1 MTVTEGNTICPVFS
15 QNGIPCDS
23 EKINPGRYKF
33 IKPLPAI
40 IPNMNSMF
48 DVLVKVSSND
58 DIVILQCTRTP
69 FFAFS
74 HLSFSQ
80 VTVIPKKGK

>member
-1 MTVTEGNTICPVFS
+1 MSVIEGETICPVFS

-33 IKPLPAI
+33 IKPLSAI

-58 DIVILQCTRTP
+58 DI
-69 FFAFS
+69 
-74 HLSFSQ
+74 
-80 VTVIPKKGK
+80 

>member
-1 MTVTEGNTICPVFS
+1 MSVIEGETICPVFS

-58 DIVILQCTRTP
+58 DIVILHCTITP
-69 FFAFS
+69 FVLFP
-74 HLSFSQ
+74 SFSQ
-80 VTVIPKKGK
+80 VTVIHING

>member
-1 MTVTEGNTICPVFS
+1 MKVIEGETICPVFS

-23 EKINPGRYKF
+23 EKINPGRHKF

-48 DVLVKVSSND
+48 DVLVKVSSNED
-58 DIVILQCTRTP
+58 LVIYCIVLE
-69 FFAFS
+69 FLFS
-74 HLSFSQ
+74 PSLIFHS
-80 VTVIPKKGK
+80 VK